1 MNNERTVVLENVAN
15 QPVGL
20 KDTQNRTYRFGIGGR
35 IRISE
40 VSLQDILDY
49 PASRIIFKEGMMK
62 ISNINPKILYNMGL
76 SEDEI
81 KLFVSEN
88 NEYTEEKEEEIK
100 PEVIEKIK
108 PEVIEEIKEEVIEE
122 IKEEEPVIEK
132 PEAKIE
138 VEETKE
144 EPEIKKPT
152 RKTTTK
158 KTTKKSSSKK
168 KK

>member
-100 PEVIEKIK
+100 PDI
-108 PEVIEEIKEEVIEE
+108 IEEIKEEVIEE
-122 IKEEEPVIEK
+122 IKEEEPVIEE
-132 PEAKIE
+132 PEVKIE
-138 VEETKE
+138 AEEIKE
-144 EPEIKKPT
+144 EPEIKKST
-152 RKTTTK
+152 GKTTTK

>member
-100 PEVIEKIK
+100 PDI
-108 PEVIEEIKEEVIEE
+108 IEEIKEEVIEE
-122 IKEEEPVIEK
+122 IKEEEPVIEE
-132 PEAKIE
+132 PEVKIE
-138 VEETKE
+138 AEEIKE
-144 EPEIKKPT
+144 EPEIKKST
-152 RKTTTK
+152 GKTTTK
-158 KTTKKSSSKK
+158 KTIKKSSSKK

>member
-62 ISNINPKILYNMGL
+62 ISNIDPKRLYNMGL
-76 SEDEI
+76 SEDDI
-81 KLFVSEN
+81 KLFVAEN
-88 NEYTEEKEEEIK
+88 NEYEEEEEEVKPIEEVKEEEPEIIPE
-100 PEVIEKIK
+100 PEVEPEVEKIEPK
-108 PEVIEEIKEEVIEE
+108 VEEVKEEIKEE
-122 IKEEEPVIEK
+122 K
-132 PEAKIE
+132 
-138 VEETKE
+138 
-144 EPEIKKPT
+144 PEIKKPT
-152 RKTTTK
+152 RKATAK
-158 KTTKKSSSKK
+158 KTTKKTSSRKK
-168 KK
+168 K

>member
-76 SEDEI
+76 NEDEI

-100 PEVIEKIK
+100 PEVIE
-108 PEVIEEIKEEVIEE
+108 E

-138 VEETKE
+138 VEEIKE
-144 EPEIKKPT
+144 EPEVKKPT

>member
-76 SEDEI
+76 NEDEI

-88 NEYTEEKEEEIK
+88 NEYTEEKEEE
-100 PEVIEKIK
+100 IK

-138 VEETKE
+138 VEEIKE
-144 EPEIKKPT
+144 EPEVKKPT

>member
-62 ISNINPKILYNMGL
+62 ISNIDPKRLYNMGL
-76 SEDEI
+76 SEDDI

-88 NEYTEEKEEEIK
+88 NEYEEEKEEVEPVEEVKEEEPEIIPEPEVEPEVEEIK
-100 PEVIEKIK
+100 PE
-108 PEVIEEIKEEVIEE
+108 IEEVKEE
-122 IKEEEPVIEK
+122 IKEEEP
-132 PEAKIE
+132 
-138 VEETKE
+138 
-144 EPEIKKPT
+144 EIKKPA
-152 RKTTTK
+152 KKAVAK
-158 KTTKKSSSKK
+158 KTTKKTSSRKK
-168 KK
+168 K

>member
-62 ISNINPKILYNMGL
+62 ISNINPKRLYNMGL
-76 SEDEI
+76 SEDDI

-88 NEYTEEKEEEIK
+88 NEYEEEIEEVKPVEEVKEEEPEIISE
-100 PEVIEKIK
+100 PEVE
-108 PEVIEEIKEEVIEE
+108 PEVEEIEPKVEEVKEE
-122 IKEEEPVIEK
+122 IKEEEP
-132 PEAKIE
+132 
-138 VEETKE
+138 
-144 EPEIKKPT
+144 EIKKPA
-152 RKTTTK
+152 KKAAAK
-158 KTTKKSSSKK
+158 KTTKKTSSRKK
-168 KK
+168 K

>member
-1 MNNERTVVLENVAN
+1 MNNERTVILENVAN

-62 ISNINPKILYNMGL
+62 ISNINPKRLYNMGL
-76 SEDEI
+76 SEEDI
-81 KLFVSEN
+81 KLFVAEN
-88 NEYTEEKEEEIK
+88 NEYEEEDEVKPVEEVKEEPEIIPE
-100 PEVIEKIK
+100 PEVE
-108 PEVIEEIKEEVIEE
+108 PEVEEIEPEVEEVKEEVKEE
-122 IKEEEPVIEK
+122 IKEEEP
-132 PEAKIE
+132 
-138 VEETKE
+138 
-144 EPEIKKPT
+144 EIKKPA
-152 RKTTTK
+152 KKAAAK
-158 KTTKKSSSKK
+158 KTTKKASSKK

>member
-1 MNNERTVVLENVAN
+1 MNNERTVILENVAN

-62 ISNINPKILYNMGL
+62 ISNINPKRLYNMGL
-76 SEDEI
+76 SEEDI
-81 KLFVSEN
+81 KLFVAEN
-88 NEYTEEKEEEIK
+88 NEYEEEDEVK
-100 PEVIEKIK
+100 PV
-108 PEVIEEIKEEVIEE
+108 EE
-122 IKEEEPVIEK
+122 IKEEESEII
-132 PEAKIE
+132 PEPEVEPE
-138 VEETKE
+138 VEEIEPEVEEVKEEVKEE
-144 EPEIKKPT
+144 EPEIKKPA
-152 RKTTTK
+152 KKAAAK
-158 KTTKKSSSKK
+158 KTTKKASSKK